1 MRQFEFF
8 PEITIK
14 KVSSR
19 GNFQKFIIVTLAT
32 QISSMTRFAL
42 AKLLAKKFDISVRSA
57 YEHVSVELTK
67 CLIPKGIVEENGYLP
82 AIRGPRVVQEHG
94 TTCYRLTRLGMLIAS
109 TIDDI
114 SIDEKKHLLQRYMN
128 SKDLGR
134 AEAELREELMNN
146 FQRYPE
152 FTLELVKRAVY
163 EFLDGRSDHP
173 LDYIRKMR

>member
-1 MRQFEFF
+1 
-8 PEITIK
+8 
-14 KVSSR
+14 
-19 GNFQKFIIVTLAT
+19 
-32 QISSMTRFAL
+32 
-42 AKLLAKKFDISVRSA
+42 
-57 YEHVSVELTK
+57 
-67 CLIPKGIVEENGYLP
+67 
-82 AIRGPRVVQEHG
+82 
-94 TTCYRLTRLGMLIAS
+94 MLIAS